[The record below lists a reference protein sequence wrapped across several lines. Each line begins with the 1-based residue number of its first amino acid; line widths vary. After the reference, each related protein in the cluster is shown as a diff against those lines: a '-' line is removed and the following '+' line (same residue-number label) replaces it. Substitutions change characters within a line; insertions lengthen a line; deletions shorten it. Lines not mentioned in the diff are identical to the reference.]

1 MQCGSPDVA
10 SFEERSTVKK
20 KASVF
25 GAGSFGTAIA
35 QVLSGNFEEVVLWG
49 RDAALLDA
57 VNRQHLNPTYL
68 PGLPLAPNIR
78 GTTDVEDASRASEL
92 VVVGIPSQA
101 VRSFLGAAH
110 PAFPEHVPIVTI
122 AKGIENE
129 TLCTMTEV
137 LEQCLPES
145 LIPNIAVLSG
155 PSFAKEMMQR
165 LPTVVTVAS
174 RFERTAKLVQAL
186 FSNEVFRAYTSTDVV
201 GVQVGGALKN
211 VIAIAAGM
219 SDGMGLGHNSRAAI
233 ITRGLAEIS
242 RVAVRMGGNP
252 LTLSGLAG
260 MGDLVLTCT
269 GELSRNRTV
278 GMELG
283 RGKSIEEVLRGMK
296 QVAEGVKT
304 AKSARDLSIKLGVEM
319 PICEQIYRIVWE
331 GQSPRLAV
339 TELMVRAPKSE
350 LV

>member
-1 MQCGSPDVA
+1 M
-10 SFEERSTVKK
+10 K

-25 GAGSFGTAIA
+25 GAGSFGTAVA
-35 QVLSGNFEEVVLWG
+35 QALAANFEEVVLWG
-49 RDAALLDA
+49 RETELVAD
-57 VNRQHLNPTYL
+57 LNLKHENTVYL
-68 PGLPLAPNIR
+68 PGMKLSPRVR
-78 GTTDVEDASRASEL
+78 GSTDIEEAANGAEL
-92 VVVGIPSQA
+92 VVIAVPSQFA
-101 VRSFLGAAH
+101 RDFVQKAHAFL
-110 PAFPEHVPIVTI
+110 PSHVPIVTI

-129 TLCTMTEV
+129 TLCTMTEM
-137 LEQCLPES
+137 LEQVLPES
-145 LIPNIAVLSG
+145 FFPNIAVLSG
-155 PSFAKEMMQR
+155 PSFAKEMMLR

-174 RFERTAKLVQAL
+174 RLEKTARTVQAM
-186 FSNEVFRAYTSTDVV
+186 FASETFRTYTSTDVV

-242 RVAVRMGGNP
+242 RIAVRMGGNP

-278 GMELG
+278 GMQLG
-283 RGKSIEEVLRGMK
+283 QGRKLDEILKDMN

-304 AKSARDLSIKLGVEM
+304 ARSARDLSVKYGVEL
-319 PICEQIYRIVWE
+319 PICAQVYAIAWE
-331 GQSPRLAV
+331 GKSPRASL

-350 LV
+350 IV

>member
-1 MQCGSPDVA
+1 M
-10 SFEERSTVKK
+10 K

-35 QVLSGNFEEVVLWG
+35 QVLATNFEEVVLWG
-49 RDAALLDA
+49 RDAAL
-57 VNRQHLNPTYL
+57 VETISTRHENTTYL
-68 PGLPLAPNIR
+68 PGVALSPR
-78 GTTDVEDASRASEL
+78 VHGSTDVERAAAGAEL
-92 VVVGIPSQA
+92 IVIAIPSQSQ
-101 VRSFLGAAH
+101 RDFLKTAQ
-110 PAFPEHVPIVTI
+110 AFFAPHVPIVTI

-137 LEQCLPES
+137 LEQCLPEEFS
-145 LIPNIAVLSG
+145 PNIAVLSG
-155 PSFAKEMMQR
+155 PSFAREMMLR

-174 RFERTAKLVQAL
+174 RFEKTARTVQGMFA
-186 FSNEVFRAYTSTDVV
+186 SEVFRTYTSTDVV

-242 RVAVRMGGNP
+242 RIAVRMGGNP

-278 GMELG
+278 GMQLG
-283 RGKSIEEVLRGMK
+283 QGRSLADILKDMK

-304 AKSARDLSIKLGVEM
+304 ARSARDLSVKYGVEL
-319 PICEQIYRIVWE
+319 PICAQVYQIAWE
-331 GQSPRLAV
+331 GKSPRASL

-350 LV
+350 IA

>member
-1 MQCGSPDVA
+1 M
-10 SFEERSTVKK
+10 K
-20 KASVF
+20 KATVF

-35 QVLSGNFEEVVLWG
+35 QVLSANFEEVVLWG
-49 RDAALLDA
+49 RDAAL
-57 VNRQHLNPTYL
+57 VESLNATHQNAKYL
-68 PGLPLAPNIR
+68 PGLDLSPKVV
-78 GTTDVEDASRASEL
+78 GSTDLEASAHSAEL
-92 VVVGIPSQA
+92 VIVATPSQA
-101 VRSFLGAAH
+101 TRDLLGH
-110 PAFPEHVPIVTI
+110 TQNLFPLHVPIVTV
-122 AKGIENE
+122 AKGIETG

-145 LIPNIAVLSG
+145 YHAHIAVLSG
-155 PSFAKEMMQR
+155 PSFAREMVKR

-174 RFERTAKLVQAL
+174 KFEATARAAQAM
-186 FSNEVFRAYTSTDVV
+186 FASDVFRAYSSNDVV

-219 SDGMGLGHNSRAAI
+219 SDGLGLGHNSRAAI

-242 RVAVRMGGNP
+242 RIAVRMGGNP

-283 RGKSIEEVLRGMK
+283 RGRSIDDILKDMK

-304 AKSARDLSIKLGVEM
+304 AQSARDLSQKLGVEL
-319 PICEQIYRIVWE
+319 PICDQVYKIIYE
-331 GQSPRLAV
+331 GKSPKAAV
-339 TELMVRAPKSE
+339 TELMVRTPKSE